1 MKTINLIFLAV
12 AITGVF
18 FTGCK
23 KSENTTPLQPQLPK
37 TLNDLKAA
45 DSFNWSTGTSV
56 DFTITGLPTVVPVKS
71 TLTIGRTDGTVL
83 FTRLHLMSEDLA
95 LSLTLPSTDKE
106 LILQYGTV
114 TYHVPILSQ
123 MASFSFIPVLTE
135 K

>member
-1 MKTINLIFLAV
+1 MKTFNLLFLAV
-12 AITGVF
+12 ALTGIF

-23 KSENTTPLQPQLPK
+23 KSENTAPLPK
-37 TLNDLKAA
+37 TLNDLNAA
-45 DSFNWSTGTSV
+45 DSFKWSTGSPV
-56 DFTITGLPTVVPVKS
+56 ELKITGLPTVVPVKS
-71 TLTIGRTDGTVL
+71 TLAVGRIDGTVL
-83 FTRLHLMSEDLA
+83 FTSLHLMSEDLT
-95 LSLTLPSTDKE
+95 LTLTVPSTDTE